1 MTVARIC
8 ARYQAKIKE
17 THNGSVLQTA
27 EGTRVAFF
35 ETWSPTD
42 LDIKFRRDWAQLL
55 SDIPLTSSS
64 TLVVVANLGVMHHI
78 PGACNDEGGWSQGL
92 ALFKSIL
99 SEWFLGLSSD
109 SRPSM
114 RGFYLGTPSV
124 VGLRNPG
131 VTLGK
136 AKRLDAVAARWIGKL
151 GDPAPFPFQIVDLQG
166 LTEARLDVTQDG
178 FHFYGTACGT
188 LSVGLLNMICN
199 RASDFA
205 ETAPRP
211 K

>member
-1 MTVARIC
+1 M
-8 ARYQAKIKE
+8 
-17 THNGSVLQTA
+17 
-27 EGTRVAFF
+27 AFF

-78 PGACNDEGGWSQGL
+78 PGACNDEGGWSQSL

-109 SRPSM
+109 SRPRM
-114 RGFYLGTPSV
+114 RAFYLGTPSV
-124 VGLRNPG
+124 VVGLWNPG
-131 VTLGK
+131 VALGK
-136 AKRLDAVAARWIGKL
+136 AKRLDAVAARLIGKL
-151 GDPAPFPFQIVDLQG
+151 GDPAPFPFQIVDLRG

-178 FHFYGTACGT
+178 FHFYGTARGT